1 MRDFLYRFFQGR
13 YGAYGT
19 DRMTRFLLVF
29 AAVLLVLS
37 FLTPFVF
44 LYYVAFAILFYC
56 YFRMLSRNVPARY
69 RENEAF
75 VKFTDKIAESIKG
88 IGTNSGNNKSF
99 HIYKCPKCGQR
110 IRIPKGKEKVDIR
123 CPICGTEFSKRA

>member
-19 DRMTRFLLVF
+19 DRMTRVLLVF

-37 FLTPFVF
+37 FLTPLAF
-44 LYYVAFAILFYC
+44 LFYIAFAILFYC
-56 YFRMLSRNVPARY
+56 YFRMLSKNIPARY

-75 VKFTDKIAESIKG
+75 VKFTDKIVIFFRD

-110 IRIPKGKEKVDIR
+110 IRIPKGKGKISVR
-123 CPICGTEFSKRA
+123 CPICGTEFIERA

>member
-29 AAVLLVLS
+29 AAVLLILS
-37 FLTPFVF
+37 FLTPFGF
-44 LYYVAFAILFYC
+44 LYYIAFVILFYC
-56 YFRMLSRNVPARY
+56 YFRMFSRNVPARY

-75 VKFTDKIAESIKG
+75 VKFTDKFVNFFKG
-88 IGTNSGNNKSF
+88 IGTNSGSSRSY
-99 HIYKCPKCGQR
+99 HIYKCPKCGQK
-110 IRIPKGKEKVDIR
+110 IRIPRGKGKVSVR
-123 CPICGTEFSKRA
+123 CPMCGTEFIKRA

>member
-1 MRDFLYRFFQGR
+1 MRDFLYHFFQGR

-19 DRMTRFLLVF
+19 DRLTR
-29 AAVLLVLS
+29 VLLVIAAGLLVMS
-37 FLTPFVF
+37 FLTPFGF
-44 LYYVAFAILFYC
+44 LYYIAFAILFYC
-56 YFRMLSRNVPARY
+56 YFRMLSRNIPSRY

-75 VKFTDKIAESIKG
+75 VKFTDRIVNFFKG

-110 IRIPKGKEKVDIR
+110 IRIPKGKGKIAVR
-123 CPICGTEFSKRA
+123 CPICGTVFFKRA